1 MNLKNKIFGSLII
14 FVLISGSAAAQDCK
28 SKVEI
33 KTDLDNSLIYINNKL
48 AGKGVVSTE
57 LEKGIYDIT
66 VTASGKEWEAEMFN
80 DSLSID
86 NCRKDTTLLYS
97 FRKQT
102 YLNSEPQ
109 DAEVFSGDSL
119 IGYTPLFISS
129 EISPLVL
136 RKTDYQTKKIS
147 QSDFA
152 DGRIVK
158 LIFTGSP
165 RCKGGRQEGKSFYE
179 RPVFKYLI
187 GGILV
192 LGAATAYFKI
202 KADNAFSDYQQTQN
216 QTSLDSTHRYDLVSG
231 IAFGAL
237 QINLGILIYHFL
249 TE

>member
-48 AGKGVVSTE
+48 AGKGIVSTE

-102 YLNSEPQ
+102 YLNSDPQ
-109 DAEVFSGDSL
+109 DVKVFTGDSL

-129 EISPLVL
+129 EIFPLVL
-136 RKTDYQTKKIS
+136 RKTGYQAKKIS

-158 LIFTGSP
+158 LIFTGS
-165 RCKGGRQEGKSFYE
+165 QEEKSFYE

-192 LGAATAYFKI
+192 FGAATAYFKI
-202 KADNAFSDYQQTQN
+202 KADNAFSDYQKTQK